1 MSRFELLADREG
13 QFLTACG
20 FGDVEEVRDML
31 DGGVSI
37 EVSTPTQGW
46 TGLLRASLNGRDEV
60 VRELIK
66 RGANLAARALDGRTA
81 LHAASSEGKTK
92 VVCLLI
98 DAAAGDLAE
107 SLIEARDA
115 FGVTPL
121 HAACRRNQMDTIVA
135 LVLRGANVGA
145 VDDAG
150 RSAEA
155 QIGLIVHVSVR
166 ARQAAIKAIRQA
178 RATYLRDVAW
188 RAGIRDALPAYPKPS
203 EPAASINSDQKK
215 TTTNPLSSMAD
226 CPHEEM
232 QELRPSQAHRQAL
245 RNKRPKGWTVGS
257 SRWSNEVKRVAPACC
272 GLCGRVTASCLC
284 LEA

>member
-98 DAAAGDLAE
+98 DAAAGDLAA

-135 LVLRGANVGA
+135 LVLRGANVGS
-145 VDDAG
+145 VDDTG

-188 RAGIRDALPAYPKPS
+188 RAGIRDALPAYPRD
-203 EPAASINSDQKK
+203 PAETSANSDKKK
-215 TTTNPLSSMAD
+215 TTTVSSIAD
-226 CPHEEM
+226 CPQEEM

-245 RNKRPKGWTVGS
+245 RDKRPKGWTVGS

>member
-46 TGLLRASLNGRDEV
+46 TGLLRAALNGRDGV

-66 RGANLAARALDGRTA
+66 RGSNLAARALDGRTA

-98 DAAAGDLAE
+98 DAAAGDLAA

-121 HAACRRNQMDTIVA
+121 HAACRRNHMDTIVA
-135 LVLRGANVGA
+135 LVLRGAIVGA
-145 VDDAG
+145 VDDSG
-150 RSAEA
+150 RAAEA

-188 RAGIRDALPAYPKPS
+188 RAGIRDALPVYPKD
-203 EPAASINSDQKK
+203 PAASINSDQK
-215 TTTNPLSSMAD
+215 TTAHPLSSMAY
-226 CPHEEM
+226 CSQEET

-245 RNKRPKGWTVGS
+245 RDKRPKGWTVGS